1 MNWIKLPA
9 WYLLFS
15 TVIFFSADFFITQ
28 LIFGENNEKKY
39 RIRHK
44 YFDHTLLS
52 NFDGNGTWGHL
63 TYRVCTNYL
72 GLRDDCSKIKILE
85 KRFDIAFIGD
95 SFTEAMGMSYE
106 DSFVGMFSANYPNLK
121 VANLGVASYAP
132 SVYLKKIE
140 WFLDKG
146 IVFDHL
152 IVFIDISDIQDEAI
166 FYFEKDN
173 GSIGMYD
180 HRKETSTLK
189 KVKTF
194 VQNNLKLFYNG
205 YFAIKNLVTDKK
217 TDFSNF
223 IFTTERSAWTYN
235 LESLGYGQLGVRG
248 GIEKAIK
255 YMERLYNLLHEH
267 NIKLSVGVYP
277 WPAQLKKLDET
288 TTSNLQS
295 EIWRDFCVGKCEMYI
310 DTFPIFKNLVSVRGL
325 ENVYHDFYI
334 PGDVHFNKNGNQFIF
349 SALRDSFDSSLKN
362 LIAD

>member
-15 TVIFFSADFFITQ
+15 TVIFFSADFVITQ

-39 RIRHK
+39 RIRHE

-52 NFDGNGTWGHL
+52 NFDGNGTWGPL

-72 GLRDDCSKIKILE
+72 GLRDDCSNTKTSGNK
-85 KRFDIAFIGD
+85 FDIAFIGD
-95 SFTEAMGMSYE
+95 SFTEAMGVRYE
-106 DSFVGMFSANYPNLK
+106 DSFVGMFSASYPNLK

-173 GSIGMYD
+173 GSLGMYD
-180 HRKETSTLK
+180 HSKEASSIT
-189 KVKTF
+189 KVKIF
-194 VQNNLKLFYNG
+194 VQNNFKLFYTG
-205 YFAIKNLVTDKK
+205 YFVIKDLMTDKK
-217 TDFSNF
+217 IDLSNF
-223 IFTTERSAWTYN
+223 IFTTERSAWTYDP
-235 LESLGYGQLGVRG
+235 ESLGYGRLGVRG
-248 GIEKAIK
+248 GIEKAID
-255 YMERLYNLLHEH
+255 YMERLYNLLHKN

-277 WPAQLKKLDET
+277 WPAQLRELDET
-288 TTSNLQS
+288 PTPNLQS

-310 DTFPIFKNLVSVRGL
+310 DTFPIFKNLVTLRGL
-325 ENVYHDFYI
+325 GNVYHDFHI
-334 PGDVHFNKNGNQFIF
+334 QGDVHFNKSGNQVIF
-349 SALRDSFDSSLKN
+349 SALRDSFEKTLKK
-362 LIAD
+362 D